1 MSNGDNSGKN
11 SGNIGNGDINNRVFI
26 LKNAEKKEGKFE
38 KKIVFYL

>member
-1 MSNGDNSGKN
+1 MSVTYLEIDYEPGCWW
-11 SGNIGNGDINNRVFI
+11 VFI